1 MKIKNISR
9 LFLTIIMGL
18 VLSHCSTYTVKRD
31 MTKNGEFT
39 KTPKWYVKYDHED
52 TKWLYETAVSV
63 SPDLELAVKKSVL
76 LAKAKLADRING
88 KMNNRSSISKRESGQ
103 DEAMITKTKSED
115 KIVNIVKDTIDR
127 EYVVEKVE
135 IYYTHH
141 KSYRAYVK
149 VKVSNDNIDT
159 PMDKIRLDDK
169 LVATIKT
176 QEINNPISGKE
187 LNKIKA
193 KKKAKKIKNII
204 NNLWNSDK

>member
-9 LFLTIIMGL
+9 LFLTIVMGL

-31 MTKNGEFT
+31 MTKNGELT
-39 KTPKWYVKYDHED
+39 KTPKWYVKYDQED

-103 DEAMITKTKSED
+103 DEAMITKTESED
-115 KIVNIVKDTIDR
+115 KIVNIVKDTIVR
-127 EYVVEKVE
+127 EYIVEKVE

-149 VKVSNDNIDT
+149 VKVSKENIDT
-159 PMDKIRLDDK
+159 PKDKIRLDDK

>member
-1 MKIKNISR
+1 
-9 LFLTIIMGL
+9 MGL

-39 KTPKWYVKYDHED
+39 KTPKWYVKYDQED

-103 DEAMITKTKSED
+103 DEAMITKTESED
-115 KIVNIVKDTIDR
+115 KIVNIVKDTIVR

-149 VKVSNDNIDT
+149 VKVSKENIDT

-176 QEINNPISGKE
+176 QEINNPISGK
-187 LNKIKA
+187 
-193 KKKAKKIKNII
+193 
-204 NNLWNSDK
+204 

>member
-1 MKIKNISR
+1 
-9 LFLTIIMGL
+9 MGL

-31 MTKNGEFT
+31 MTKNREFT

-52 TKWLYETAVSV
+52 KKWLYETAVSV
-63 SPDLELAVKKSVL
+63 SPDLELAVKKSIL

-88 KMNNRSSISKRESGQ
+88 KMNNRSSISKKESGQ
-103 DEAMITKTKSED
+103 DEAMITKTESED
-115 KIVNIVKDTIDR
+115 KIVNIVKDTMVR
-127 EYVVEKVE
+127 EYLVEKVE
-135 IYYTHH
+135 IYFTHH

-149 VKVSNDNIDT
+149 VKVSKENIDAAV
-159 PMDKIRLDDK
+159 DEIKSDDK

-176 QEINNPISGKE
+176 PETNNNISRKE

-204 NNLWNSDK
+204 NNFWNLNK

>member
-1 MKIKNISR
+1 
-9 LFLTIIMGL
+9 MGL

-88 KMNNRSSISKRESGQ
+88 KMNNRSTISKRESGQ
-103 DEAMITKTKSED
+103 DEAMITKTESED
-115 KIVNIVKDTIDR
+115 KIVNIVKDTIVR

-149 VKVSNDNIDT
+149 VKVSKENIDT
-159 PMDKIRLDDK
+159 PKDKIRLDDK

>member
-1 MKIKNISR
+1 MILKLI
-9 LFLTIIMGL
+9 
-18 VLSHCSTYTVKRD
+18 LSS
-31 MTKNGEFT
+31 F
-39 KTPKWYVKYDHED
+39 WSSF
-52 TKWLYETAVSV
+52 W
-63 SPDLELAVKKSVL
+63 SPEAPRGGKV
-76 LAKAKLADRING
+76 RI
-88 KMNNRSSISKRESGQ
+88 
-103 DEAMITKTKSED
+103 
-115 KIVNIVKDTIDR
+115 
-127 EYVVEKVE
+127 VEKVE

-149 VKVSNDNIDT
+149 VKVSKENIDT

-204 NNLWNSDK
+204 NNLWNSH

>member
-52 TKWLYETAVSV
+52 KKWLYETAVSV
-63 SPDLELAVKKSVL
+63 SPDLELAVKKSIL

-88 KMNNRSSISKRESGQ
+88 KMNNRSSISKKESGQ
-103 DEAMITKTKSED
+103 DESMITKTETED
-115 KIVNIVKDTIDR
+115 KIVNIVKDTMVR

-135 IYYTHH
+135 IYFTHH

-149 VKVSNDNIDT
+149 VKVSKENIDAVV
-159 PMDKIRLDDK
+159 DKIKSDDK

-176 QEINNPISGKE
+176 PETNNNISRKE

-204 NNLWNSDK
+204 NNFWNSNK

>member
-1 MKIKNISR
+1 
-9 LFLTIIMGL
+9 MGL

-31 MTKNGEFT
+31 MTKNGELT

-88 KMNNRSSISKRESGQ
+88 KMNNRSTISKRESGQ
-103 DEAMITKTKSED
+103 DEAMITKTESED
-115 KIVNIVKDTIDR
+115 KIVNIVKDTIVR

-149 VKVSNDNIDT
+149 VKVSKENIDT
-159 PMDKIRLDDK
+159 PKDKIRLDDK

-204 NNLWNSDK
+204 YNFWNSHK